1 MKPKENL
8 SNGNNTN
15 MNERMTEMDKANPNM
30 PKQPHPELDGLW
42 VMNKQSGERMTVG
55 ETEEIDNEYFSGQVL
70 FMCRTSDA
78 DMKVESENTGGNDL
92 NDIRSNYFR
101 KKHRRFEMQLQIK
114 FKKAPPS
121 RIYFGAMLDEPIK
134 LGIVQKCFIRA
145 TLNFIEKKNNGGF
158 VYNVPGK
165 EASAGEL
172 QEGNYERPHLVF
184 AIEKAFDR
192 LVETKEGEILPTL
205 GIEIHEDPEVKK
217 LRQKNE
223 YLYNTTSTY
232 TLGLWRY
239 VYSIGYTCLLITWG
253 QTCSY
258 LLYLHPISAY
268 GDFTKWQCMN
278 LPAIRPFSFGS
289 IIKGQCVSLQLYFLN
304 APEGD
309 SRHLECYKQLLT
321 NYELSNDM
329 YSGISEVKKIWI
341 EKYSR
346 HTLDDLP
353 SQNNLTIEQSV
364 MPGDDSDISSNSD
377 DSDSD
382 GDNGDDHV
390 SFDDDEE
397 TRALEELGEGMY
409 LKYGE
414 HIELKEAVI
423 GGGNTLLTNGGGFA
437 TLQRD
442 KGATIVLERVPR
454 GSQRQI
460 MTGATEPTLIKNG
473 DTVRIKLED
482 QYEPLS
488 YLSIHKGWWLKWIQR
503 MPKKSGLFVIHT
515 HDVESVDAHSEE
527 RIGIETQSS
536 HLRVGGTF
544 HLRAKSSGRQV
555 GVRVNNS
562 AKFGGR
568 VLGLYKSGSHYVTD
582 NYIGQD
588 LSRGIPG
595 HSTRQMMMPLILC
608 ACLPSS
614 DDIAPEGGASAH
626 NDSPVARAQQVPI
639 EDFGDFKIDS
649 PAWLEIMHRSK
660 RRVFRVYAVRIL
672 RSEKTDS
679 STDHIL
685 RLRTGKDITPLL
697 RFGATS
703 SIRRFENNRYVS
715 SLVLFQRFNL

>member
-1 MKPKENL
+1 
-8 SNGNNTN
+8 
-15 MNERMTEMDKANPNM
+15 
-30 PKQPHPELDGLW
+30 
-42 VMNKQSGERMTVG
+42 
-55 ETEEIDNEYFSGQVL
+55 
-70 FMCRTSDA
+70 
-78 DMKVESENTGGNDL
+78 
-92 NDIRSNYFR
+92 
-101 KKHRRFEMQLQIK
+101 
-114 FKKAPPS
+114 
-121 RIYFGAMLDEPIK
+121 
-134 LGIVQKCFIRA
+134 
-145 TLNFIEKKNNGGF
+145 
-158 VYNVPGK
+158 
-165 EASAGEL
+165 
-172 QEGNYERPHLVF
+172 
-184 AIEKAFDR
+184 
-192 LVETKEGEILPTL
+192 
-205 GIEIHEDPEVKK
+205 
-217 LRQKNE
+217 
-223 YLYNTTSTY
+223 
-232 TLGLWRY
+232 
-239 VYSIGYTCLLITWG
+239 
-253 QTCSY
+253 
-258 LLYLHPISAY
+258 
-268 GDFTKWQCMN
+268 
-278 LPAIRPFSFGS
+278 
-289 IIKGQCVSLQLYFLN
+289 
-304 APEGD
+304 
-309 SRHLECYKQLLT
+309 
-321 NYELSNDM
+321 
-329 YSGISEVKKIWI
+329 
-341 EKYSR
+341 
-346 HTLDDLP
+346 
-353 SQNNLTIEQSV
+353 

-503 MPKKSGLFVIHT
+503 IPKKSGLFVIHT

-703 SIRRFENNRYVS
+703 SIRRFENNSSEEDIDFVRGGEIQDYLSADGSNSMPVS
-715 SLVLFQRFNL
+715 PINMDLIVSNHADISDSDSSIEDKDDFTGQISKGEVFQSEMIEPLSPHSTTPGSRKKKRWMYHTTHGITKVAKGVKTGT